1 MEQTGFW
8 IFLCDTWVYIIGHE
22 TDPKKQI
29 REAQAQAVESVGKG
43 GEE

>member
-22 TDPKKQI
+22 TDPKKQS
-29 REAQAQAVESVGKG
+29 REAQLRAIESATKG
-43 GEE
+43 GE